1 MEKASDSYSPEEFAA
16 KLRSG
21 KLDAP
26 PLTMTGMMKIS
37 DKDGCL
43 SFTRIGCDNWL
54 DIPFTLIDKVE
65 QLGWVACK
73 DHAHPRVRIRLKS
86 SEDVHQ
92 APLLAMARHLLTSG
106 QRAAPPPARRLTS
119 RIRSPYARV
128 PRRAIRRNC
137 DNEQLAICLDDA
149 ENAFDECQQG
159 CLETYPD
166 DPSGYNDCRN
176 DCRDTRADTK
186 NGCYDTWCEE
196 ESFR

>member
-54 DIPFTLIDKVE
+54 DIPFSLIDKVE
-65 QLGWVACK
+65 QLGWAACK
-73 DHAHPRVRIRLKS
+73 DHAHPRVRIQLKS
-86 SEDVHQ
+86 SEDVYQ
-92 APLLAMARHLLTSG
+92 APLLAMIRHLLTSG
-106 QRAAPPPARRLTS
+106 QKAVPLPARRLS
-119 RIRSPYARV
+119 GRIRYPYARV
-128 PRRAIRRNC
+128 SRRIRRNC
-137 DNEQLAICLDDA
+137 DKEHLAICLGDA
-149 ENAFDECQQG
+149 ETAFDECQQD
-159 CLETYPD
+159 CLDTYPD
-166 DPSGYNDCRN
+166 DPSGYNECRN
-176 DCRDTRADTK
+176 ACRDTRAEAK
-186 NGCYDTWCEE
+186 IECYDTWCEE